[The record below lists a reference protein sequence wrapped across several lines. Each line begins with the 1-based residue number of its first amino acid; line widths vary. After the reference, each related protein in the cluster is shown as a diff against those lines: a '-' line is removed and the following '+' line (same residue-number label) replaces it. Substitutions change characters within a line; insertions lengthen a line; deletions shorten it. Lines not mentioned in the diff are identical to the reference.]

1 MTTLLEAWAGR
12 YGEMLYF
19 YVYVSRV
26 LCCLLD
32 LGNGGVERLEGWWD
46 GREESRNAGRDGP
59 IDGGNKVKK
68 DHGGG

>member
-1 MTTLLEAWAGR
+1 MTTHLEAWAGR

-46 GREESRNAGRDGP
+46 GREGGRKAGTR
-59 IDGGNKVKK
+59 GGTDRSMVETK
-68 DHGGG
+68 